1 VHAKLAAAGAEFAVV
16 TEPAA
21 NEKVARN
28 TLNVFL
34 APPGTAGASAL
45 PNRRAAKPAA
55 TAAVSSDTDDNEDHG
70 EVEDW
75 DDDEEREL
83 EEGEEEV
90 RV

>member
-1 VHAKLAAAGAEFAVV
+1 MHAKLAAAGAEFAVV

-55 TAAVSSDTDDNEDHG
+55 TAAVSSDTDDDETNG
-70 EVEDW
+70 ELDW
-75 DDDEEREL
+75 DDDEERES
-83 EEGEEEV
+83 EEGEEEI